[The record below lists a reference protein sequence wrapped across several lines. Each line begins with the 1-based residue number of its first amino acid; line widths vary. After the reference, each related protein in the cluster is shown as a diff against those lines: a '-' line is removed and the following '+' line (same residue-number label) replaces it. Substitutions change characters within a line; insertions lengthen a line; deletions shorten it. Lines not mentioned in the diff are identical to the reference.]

1 MLWNPAVLLLIA
13 LSVARFSTSAIALD
27 KKVAEE
33 ALKKN
38 KVRLDELH
46 RVSKTHRSF
55 LRIFD
60 QYEYVELDS
69 TTIIADYGAKRQ
81 KELRFLHIP
90 KTGTTLAATMVH
102 YCCLM
107 DGVYVN
113 VLRQFNSIIPG
124 HAVPKVC
131 DMECFGLQPRS
142 PNGDPWAH
150 IPFRSGI
157 DTSHTIAMFRQPE
170 SRLASQL
177 AYMQIIGPKLMI
189 SFGFRRVDTHILY
202 HLLTFN
208 YDAKLSQF
216 LQAAKANNEKYMFPT
231 VIRDGAYELSTNSSQ
246 QRSANY
252 ATGKFLSLAEEC
264 VKLQEK
270 LKIPPSEATK
280 LYNLSYSANTIQTR
294 LQQHFQVDTKGL
306 ESFQLCGM
314 RAAVNYPGLVGCQ
327 TRMVLGRN
335 CFDSYTLTARDV
347 SEATR
352 RVREEFLFVGTLCVT
367 CVYAVTCNVWRER
380 VWEV

>member
-1 MLWNPAVLLLIA
+1 MEPRKDIDIGKVFVGEMVQIHA
-13 LSVARFSTSAIALD
+13 LFLFTILALAGFCTFARGLD
-27 KKVAEE
+27 KRVAEE

-46 RVSKTHRSF
+46 RVSKLHRSF
-55 LRIFD
+55 QRIFD
-60 QYEYVELDS
+60 QYEYIELDS
-69 TTIIADYGAKRQ
+69 STIIAEYGVKRQ

-131 DMECFGLQPRS
+131 DMECFGSQPRS

-150 IPFRSGI
+150 IPFRTGI

-177 AYMQIIGPKLMI
+177 AYMQIIGPKLAM
-189 SFGFRRVDTHILY
+189 SFGFRRADAHILY
-202 HLLTFN
+202 HLLTYN
-208 YDAKLSQF
+208 YDDKLK
-216 LQAAKANNEKYMFPT
+216 LYLAAATTNSEKHLFPT
-231 VIRDGAYELSTNSSQ
+231 VIRDGAYELSVNNSQ
-246 QRSANY
+246 HRSANY
-252 ATGKFLSLAEEC
+252 ATGKYLSLAEEC

-270 LKIPPSEATK
+270 LKIQPTESTK
-280 LYNLSYSANTIQTR
+280 LYNLSYSASIIQVR
-294 LQQHFQVDTKGL
+294 LQQHFQADADGL
-306 ESFQLCGM
+306 EIFQQCGM
-314 RAAVNYPGLVGCQ
+314 RAAVNYPGLMGCQ

-335 CFDSYTLTARDV
+335 CFDSYTLTERDIA
-347 SEATR
+347 EATR
-352 RVREEFLFVGTLCVT
+352 RVREEFLFVGTC
-367 CVYAVTCNVWRER
+367 
-380 VWEV
+380 